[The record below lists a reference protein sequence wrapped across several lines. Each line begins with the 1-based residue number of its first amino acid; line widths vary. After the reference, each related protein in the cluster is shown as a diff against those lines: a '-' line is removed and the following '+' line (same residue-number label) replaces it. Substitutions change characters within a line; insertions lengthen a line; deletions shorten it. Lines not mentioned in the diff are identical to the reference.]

1 VQFVTFSDFI
11 SKTKLNEMNTLN
23 SPFITVYV
31 FFKLAPWQH
40 YCQDVVGSSTIVLSK
55 QAKRQSRD

>member
-1 VQFVTFSDFI
+1 V
-11 SKTKLNEMNTLN
+11 NTLN

-40 YCQDVVGSSTIVLSK
+40 YFSITKGDIARITSTVCQRA
-55 QAKRQSRD
+55 AK